1 MCMLRL
7 HVQKCIGAIKK
18 GQIHRHWEQWVQKIQ
33 DEGEKKTKNK
43 TKKQSKKPPKKTTH
57 TKQKTK
63 LMSKNGPTQNRG
75 KGKGEGG

>member
-7 HVQKCIGAIKK
+7 HVQKCTGAIKK

-33 DEGEKKTKNK
+33 DEGKQKTKKRNKKQNKK

-57 TKQKTK
+57 T
-63 LMSKNGPTQNRG
+63 QNR
-75 KGKGEGG
+75 KLN